1 MFHFEKKISEIFSP
15 EGPYEHVCEPARM
28 FPQASLW
35 LSIGLT
41 QCHRQHEQMLQ
52 IWLLYD
58 FYFVV
63 CAYIVSKLYVDTG
76 SLHF

>member
-1 MFHFEKKISEIFSP
+1 
-15 EGPYEHVCEPARM
+15 M